1 MSLLAEPPKS
11 GVKEKR
17 KKAASFQTVSQLHKV
32 RPSRG
37 PTQALTCQSPAP
49 SLVPALSP
57 APWAGGC

>member
-32 RPSRG
+32 RPCLGLCRPHPLAS
-37 PTQALTCQSPAP
+37 SPF
-49 SLVPALSP
+49 SLP
-57 APWAGGC
+57 APWAGGR